1 MANNYT
7 LRTRIKSKYDS
18 AVNYDS
24 ANPILLQGEIAI
36 VNDNGDFIVLRKDM
50 NFINKVNSFINGL
63 DSIKADYDNKIQAID
78 ENDPS
83 YEDKVIDCLYGLHKE
98 LHDGIDFLFGTDTCK
113 KVFGEGVEDVIP
125 TFDGVIDFF
134 EQVSPYISKL
144 AQNMTS
150 ASNSLVKNATNVTPI
165 KPVGYMGSTPKQSNS
180 GVFSSLRNQLDNSG
194 DDINEV

>member
-1 MANNYT
+1 MAGIRVNSGN
-7 LRTRIKSKYDS
+7 IK
-18 AVNYDS
+18 V
-24 ANPILLQGEIAI
+24 E

-78 ENDPS
+78 ENDPG
-83 YEDKVIDCLYGLHKE
+83 YEDKVIDCLYALHKE

-165 KPVGYMGSTPKQSNS
+165 KPVGYMGSTPKQSNQ
-180 GVFSSLRNQLDNSG
+180 GVFSNLRNQLDNSG
-194 DDINEV
+194 DDNNEV

>member
-1 MANNYT
+1 MAGIRVNSGN
-7 LRTRIKSKYDS
+7 IK
-18 AVNYDS
+18 V
-24 ANPILLQGEIAI
+24 E

-50 NFINKVNSFINGL
+50 NFINKVNSFIRGL
-63 DSIKADYDNKIQAID
+63 DSIKADYDNKIEAID

-83 YEDKVIDCLYGLHKE
+83 YEDKVIDCLYDLLKE
-98 LHDGIDFLFGTDTCK
+98 LHDGIDFLFGDDTCK

-134 EQVSPYISKL
+134 EQVSSYISKL

-165 KPVGYMGSTPKQSNS
+165 KPVGYIGSTPKQSNA

-194 DDINEV
+194 DDNNEV

>member
-1 MANNYT
+1 MAGIRVNSGN
-7 LRTRIKSKYDS
+7 IK
-18 AVNYDS
+18 V
-24 ANPILLQGEIAI
+24 E
-36 VNDNGDFIVLRKDM
+36 VNDNGDFIILRKDM

-165 KPVGYMGSTPKQSNS
+165 KPVGYMGGTPKQSNS

-194 DDINEV
+194 DDNNEV

>member
-1 MANNYT
+1 MAGIRVNSGN
-7 LRTRIKSKYDS
+7 IK
-18 AVNYDS
+18 V
-24 ANPILLQGEIAI
+24 E

-50 NFINKVNSFINGL
+50 NFINKVNSFISGL